1 MTSYSLSIVT
11 IALSLLVFEILHNEC
26 AKTHFCSPPLRP
38 CMHRN
43 HLEISQW
50 SLDVKI
56 LVMGKQCLI
65 MTKLLQDTNSKLYQ
79 CY

>member
-43 HLEISQW
+43 HLEIMVFG
-50 SLDVKI
+50 VKI